1 MNSNYVIEITHEGW
15 NGPEFK
21 TVFGTRDTA
30 NRFFRDQR
38 KWVLP
43 TRIDRMAMYAVPDEV
58 VTLANRA
65 NWRLVREERYSR

>member
-1 MNSNYVIEITHEGW
+1 MKSNYIIEITHEGW

-43 TRIDRMAMYAVPDEV
+43 TRIARMAMYAVPDEGMARYV
-58 VTLANRA
+58 RA
-65 NWRLVREERYSR
+65 NWRLVREEHYSC